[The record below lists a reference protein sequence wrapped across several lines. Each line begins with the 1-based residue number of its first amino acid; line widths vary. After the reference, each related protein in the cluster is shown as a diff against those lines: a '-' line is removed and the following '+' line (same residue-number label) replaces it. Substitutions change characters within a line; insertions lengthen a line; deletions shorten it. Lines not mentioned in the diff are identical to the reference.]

1 MQKAVSRVEFQYA
14 AVLAVIQHVLDQPR
28 RQLALGIG
36 AGQQL
41 EVERVG
47 LDLAAVPPP
56 PVTLVGE
63 LEVSRLVLVVLDD
76 VLADVLE
83 HDRQLGLLADPLQPQ
98 AEHRLRIDREMG
110 AIPIQEAEHPVVADP
125 GVGQDHEDHR
135 VEVIGGRL
143 VRLDLD

>member
-1 MQKAVSRVEFQYA
+1 MP
-14 AVLAVIQHVLDQPR
+14 AVIQHVLDQPG

-56 PVTLVGE
+56 PVTLVGQ
-63 LEVSRLVLVVLDD
+63 LEVGRLVLVVADD

-83 HDRQLGLLADPLQPQ
+83 HGRQLLLLAEPLQAQ
-98 AEHRLRIDREMG
+98 AEHRLGVDRELR
-110 AIPIQEAEHPVVADP
+110 AIAIQEAEHPVVARRRRRP
-125 GVGQDHEDHR
+125 GP
-135 VEVIGGRL
+135 
-143 VRLDLD
+143 